1 MKYSTIIDTGTYSD
15 KILLTVGTT
24 WEELNA
30 FTKDFHRNKKNIILD
45 KDLFNG
51 TCDGFF
57 DHNTN
62 VLWLSQW
69 KGSVYD
75 QDVLRHECHHVVQ
88 ILLGNRRGMH
98 EELEA
103 LAYQQDYLIKKIRD
117 ILNKERRE
125 VKCNVPAVV
134 LKK

>member
-15 KILLTVGTT
+15 KILVTVGTT
-24 WEELNA
+24 WEELNT
-30 FTKDFHRNKKNIILD
+30 FTKDFYGNKRNITLD

-57 DHNTN
+57 DDNTN

-69 KGSVYD
+69 RGNVYD
-75 QDVLRHECHHVVQ
+75 QDVLRHECHHVAQ
-88 ILLGNRRGMH
+88 ILLGVKRGMH

-117 ILNKERRE
+117 ILNTERR
-125 VKCNVPAVV
+125 KQCGIKTATNTN
-134 LKK
+134 